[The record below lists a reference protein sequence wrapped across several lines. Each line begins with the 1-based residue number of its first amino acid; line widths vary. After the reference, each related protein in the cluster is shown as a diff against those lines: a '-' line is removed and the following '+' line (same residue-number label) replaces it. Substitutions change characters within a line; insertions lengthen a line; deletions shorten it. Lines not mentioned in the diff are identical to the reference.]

1 MRDKY
6 GVGQDPYCYPDTDVL
21 VNKLNIRNEETLAA
35 AEIEFT
41 TLRYKSY
48 TSTILDIQE
57 FTLEHLQRLHLH
69 LFQDVY
75 DWAGELRTIDISKG
89 ATRFCTAS
97 RIKTE
102 ADRLFRQIPLLKH
115 AKTPEVFV
123 RDVADLYCEIN
134 LLHPFREGNGRAQRF
149 FFEEM
154 LFALGYDVLW
164 PEISQQ
170 EWVYANVSGVNL
182 DLQPLVDIFSSAM
195 KTRAEFNQY

>member
-6 GVGQDPYCYPDTDVL
+6 GVGQDPYCYPDADVL
-21 VNKLNIRNEETLAA
+21 VNKLNIRDEETLAA

-48 TSTILDIQE
+48 TSTTLDIQE

-123 RDVADLYCEIN
+123 RHEDKSRVQSVL
-134 LLHPFREGNGRAQRF
+134 
-149 FFEEM
+149 
-154 LFALGYDVLW
+154 ALSTHNYSYFWGDYNPILISHRIYRTTLW
-164 PEISQQ
+164 
-170 EWVYANVSGVNL
+170 
-182 DLQPLVDIFSSAM
+182 
-195 KTRAEFNQY
+195 R